1 MSAQPA
7 FELPERLEAHAPPEA
22 RGLARDDV
30 RMLVARGD
38 GRLTHARARE
48 LPDFLREGDLVVINT
63 SATLPAALPARGAD
77 GAELELRLSTPAP
90 GSAPGTGAR
99 RAPGS

>member
-38 GRLTHARARE
+38 GHLVHARARD
-48 LPDFLREGDLVVINT
+48 LPDFLRAGDLVVINT
-63 SATLPAALPARGAD
+63 SATLPAALPARRK
-77 GAELELRLSTPAP
+77 RLSPAEQ
-90 GSAPGTGAR
+90 AR
-99 RAPGS
+99 IA